1 MPAIVFESN
10 TGFTR
15 RYAEMLSEKT
25 DYEMY
30 YIRKGIEELPKSTEI
45 FFLGWVCGGKIE
57 GLRLAQKYFDVV
69 GCAAVGASAP
79 SPENTAQI
87 IRANKINMPFFYLR
101 GGVAPDKLT
110 PIKRKL
116 LDMIAN
122 QIERDPRTTREN
134 WDLAD
139 TLRFGGDFVKEENLA
154 EILAWFEAQ
163 K

>member
-1 MPAIVFESN
+1 MPAIVYESN

-30 YIRKGIEELPKSTEI
+30 HIRKAIEELPKSTEI

-57 GLRLAQKYFDVV
+57 GLRLAQKYFDVA
-69 GCAAVGASAP
+69 GCAAVGASVS
-79 SPENTAQI
+79 SPENTAQL
-87 IRANKINMPFFYLR
+87 IRVNKISSPFFYLR
-101 GGVAPDKLT
+101 GGVAPEKLSK
-110 PIKRKL
+110 IKCRL

-122 QIERDPRTTREN
+122 QIERDPRSTNDDR
-134 WDLAD
+134 DLAD
-139 TLRFGGDFVKEENLA
+139 ALRFGGDFVKDENLA
-154 EILAWFEAQ
+154 EILAWFDAQ